1 VTSSP
6 GSTGTY
12 AYHATPS
19 TQDQTGVRGFA
30 GEASGR
36 ICFTTD
42 GQPVAAGGVQGTLSP
57 TCADL
62 R

>member
-1 VTSSP
+1 
-6 GSTGTY
+6 
-12 AYHATPS
+12 
-19 TQDQTGVRGFA
+19 VRGFA